1 MALYR
6 NLLLK
11 GMVSK
16 PFVARTDLGITGD
29 SSDLYINDQILRITS
44 LPKLQVNPGRWKSI
58 VTHNDNS
65 SSTSR

>member
-16 PFVARTDLGITGD
+16 PFVAHTDLGVTGD
-29 SSDLYINDQILRITS
+29 NSDLHINDQILRITS
-44 LPKLQVNPGRWKSI
+44 FPKLQVNPSRWKSI
-58 VTHNDNS
+58 VTHDDS
-65 SSTSR
+65 PSTSR